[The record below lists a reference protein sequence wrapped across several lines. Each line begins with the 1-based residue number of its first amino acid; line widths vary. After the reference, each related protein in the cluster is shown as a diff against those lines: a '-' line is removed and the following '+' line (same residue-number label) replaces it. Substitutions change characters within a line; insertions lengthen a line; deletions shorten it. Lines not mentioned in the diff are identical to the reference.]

1 MAEAAPPRQAQYVLA
16 RGEPLDRP
24 CGLLIRLARL
34 MAKTGAADLHLLAY
48 SISHFAPSFGEGRP
62 KECCR
67 MLRRI
72 TIGLLTAAAV
82 LAGPTAHAFAFS
94 GGVSHVV
101 THPLAVSTTM
111 PTEHPADVR
120 LDADA
125 NHYLD
130 GYRGHAR

>member
-1 MAEAAPPRQAQYVLA
+1 
-16 RGEPLDRP
+16 
-24 CGLLIRLARL
+24 
-34 MAKTGAADLHLLAY
+34 
-48 SISHFAPSFGEGRP
+48 
-62 KECCR
+62 

-82 LAGPTAHAFAFS
+82 VAGPTAHAFAFS

-111 PTEHPADVR
+111 PTEHSADVR